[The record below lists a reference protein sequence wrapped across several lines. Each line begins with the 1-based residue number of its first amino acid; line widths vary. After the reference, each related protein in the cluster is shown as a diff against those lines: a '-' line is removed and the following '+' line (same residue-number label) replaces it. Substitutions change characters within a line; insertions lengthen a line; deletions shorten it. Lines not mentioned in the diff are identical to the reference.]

1 MKINRNRIVS
11 SCGDTFGHFLLGAM
25 TVVMDKGID
34 VPNPEEYDVTMTI
47 NGVDI
52 PVEEVFMY
60 WHDKIESSVESR
72 ANKLFLNRFKDVKEI
87 FGSLHESINEKVNEA
102 KGQVVNKLDLWDEFE
117 PRDIWD

>member
-11 SCGDTFGHFLLGAM
+11 SYGDTFGHFLLGAM

-34 VPNPEEYDVTMTI
+34 VPNPDEYDVTMTI

-60 WHDKIESSVESR
+60 WHDKIESSVDSR
-72 ANKLFLNRFKDVKEI
+72 ADKLFLNKFKDVKEI
-87 FGSLHESINEKVNEA
+87 FSSLHESINEKVNEA
-102 KGQVVNKLDLWDEFE
+102 KWQVADKLNLWDEYE